1 MGIFDE
7 KKKKY
12 TVTILCGTILAS
24 LTFLSIFFFIFFRN
38 LPWYVPVGLFFSTAA
53 ITLVSRWVKNP
64 RLLALRHGIELFGA
78 LINNVVVWAA
88 LFVVYV
94 VGIGVTA
101 LFARLVGKKFIRSQI
116 DYSAESWW
124 EPLDLSLQ
132 ERERYY
138 DMF

>member
-1 MGIFDE
+1 MGIFD
-7 KKKKY
+7 KKKKEHAI
-12 TVTILCGTILAS
+12 TILCGTALAF

-38 LPWYVPVGLFFSTAA
+38 PLWYVPVGLFFSTAA
-53 ITLVSRWVKNP
+53 ITLVGRWVKNP

-78 LINNVVVWAA
+78 WLNNIIIWLA
-88 LFVVYV
+88 LFIAYV
-94 VGIGVTA
+94 AGIGLVA
-101 LFARLVGKKFIRSQI
+101 VFARLVGKKFIRSQI

>member
-1 MGIFDE
+1 MAA
-7 KKKKY
+7 
-12 TVTILCGTILAS
+12 CGVALA
-24 LTFLSIFFFIFFRN
+24 LFTFVSMMSVVAFFQVFRSH
-38 LPWYVPVGLFFSTAA
+38 PWYSVAPGSLFIGTVAA
-53 ITLVSRWVKNP
+53 ALAGRWIKKP

-101 LFARLVGKKFIRSQI
+101 LFARLAGKKFLEMGI
-116 DYSAESWW
+116 DHADESWW
-124 EPLDLSLQ
+124 KPLNLST
-132 ERERYY
+132 ESRERYF